1 MLNLD
6 TFTNFVN
13 LAQNATIGSDARITI
28 ASQNARTGAT
38 TFNTTETN
46 AFSRLGERLL
56 RSDADKTS
64 YGNVRAK
71 LITTLTDLFGV
82 KNENHLPSAVRAAFV
97 FGQTSCDR
105 PLTQRRLQAVLTTA
119 AHTLG
124 YADLAAMKR
133 GVEIRHQR
141 YQSNHFSMPKALM
154 DPVRN
159 ANVEIYGK
167 RVSELTETDKAE
179 IFQAETAKRFDMAR
193 DIVLGDRE
201 YWEDDD
207 LVDANIRSLDDVY
220 GTDEDD
226 EMSEGE
232 EIFVPYNEN
241 VNARGLAKEEIENM
255 RGLGQ
260 EFLGYYNTVAD
271 EHRVAEDINTRRKS
285 DLTMKFEKT
294 LKDPVAA
301 QKAVDKLYIVAG
313 CGVFDPDYNKLGDL
327 IASIH
332 RTMLDTVKNGTPSQ
346 VAKLAKFLDK
356 LGDFDPTDGKAMH
369 KLIKA
374 YGHVKYVDN
383 SGGKVKIEEI
393 GKNAEYVDTL
403 YASMMKRIAANIKAF
418 ADEKLKPG
426 HFADKKAFEAAKKTL
441 VANMMNLVM
450 KLSPLGAD
458 IGKLAI
464 CRYEDVDNKKHNLLE
479 ETIETL
485 AWVADKKPNFKV
497 NASTDKL
504 YEIASEVEE
513 GENTNRFH
521 EKLEEAE
528 DRFDARLLY
537 DFVENT

>member
-6 TFTNFVN
+6 TFTNLVN

-38 TFNTTETN
+38 TFNTTETS

-159 ANVEIYGK
+159 ANVVINGK

-179 IFQAETAKRFDMAR
+179 IFQTETAKRFDMAR
-193 DIVLGDRE
+193 DIVLGDRD
-201 YWEDDD
+201 WDEDE
-207 LVDANIRSLDDVY
+207 LADAHIESLDDVY

-232 EIFVPYNEN
+232 DFISIFHGPH
-241 VNARGLAKEEIENM
+241 VNPIGLAKEEIDNM

-271 EHRVAEDINTRRKS
+271 EHRVAKDINARRES
-285 DLTMKFEKT
+285 DLTMKFEKA

-301 QKAVDKLYIVAG
+301 QKAVDKLNIVKN
-313 CGVFDPDYNKLGDL
+313 CGL
-327 IASIH
+327 IGGHELACLIGGIH
-332 RTMLDTVKNGTPSQ
+332 NSMLRTLDNGTPSQ
-346 VAKLAKFLDK
+346 VAKIAKFLDK

-369 KLIKA
+369 KMIKA

-383 SGGKVKIEEI
+383 SGGKVRVEEL
-393 GKNAEYVDTL
+393 GKNAHVDSL
-403 YASMMKRIAANIKAF
+403 YSAMMKRINANIKAF
-418 ADEKLKPG
+418 VDKKLKPG
-426 HFADKKAFEAAKKTL
+426 HFADKKAFAAAKKTL
-441 VANMMNLVM
+441 IANMMDFAL
-450 KLSPLGAD
+450 KLSPLGQD
-458 IGKLAI
+458 IGDLSV
-464 CRYEDVDNKKHNLLE
+464 CRYGDVKNRKHEVLDDALN
-479 ETIETL
+479 TL
-485 AWVADKKPNFKV
+485 AVVADKNPNFKV
-497 NASTDKL
+497 NASTDVL
-504 YEIASEVEE
+504 LEIASEIEE
-513 GENTNRFH
+513 GENTNRFQ
-521 EKLEEAE
+521 EKLAAAEEE
-528 DRFDARLLY
+528 SDAKIFNDEIY
-537 DFVENT
+537 NP